1 MIVEKIIG
9 TIEDFKQE
17 NLKTDRI
24 LLDHDDMNKPHQKLK
39 SESGQTV
46 AVSLPH
52 GENLFC
58 GAVLYKDSEKIIAVD
73 LVEEDVLEIRP
84 EGNIQWAKAAFNI
97 GNMHHPAY
105 IHRDCICISYDSILE
120 KMMGQMGISCERKM
134 RKLDGHRANHV
145 VGGHTHSHTHGHHH
159 HHREQE

>member
-84 EGNIQWAKAAFNI
+84 EGNIPVSYTHLGSQ
-97 GNMHHPAY
+97 PA
-105 IHRDCICISYDSILE
+105 D
-120 KMMGQMGISCERKM
+120 
-134 RKLDGHRANHV
+134 
-145 VGGHTHSHTHGHHH
+145 
-159 HHREQE
+159 